1 MRTVSPTLQGDSQ
14 IYLWKHRF
22 GFVVTFFCTMAFY
35 FKNISKVNHYSSSE
49 AVKQMRV
56 EIAHRGEC
64 GEGSQTGGEPLAWLS
79 GMREANWSPRS
90 ATSKSGQAW
99 PDRGGQGH
107 QGGSGLTTETQSC
120 QLSWLLGACDHFLRG
135 GEERRYVCFS
145 GPLFSC

>member
-1 MRTVSPTLQGDSQ
+1 
-14 IYLWKHRF
+14 
-22 GFVVTFFCTMAFY
+22 
-35 FKNISKVNHYSSSE
+35 
-49 AVKQMRV
+49 MRV

-90 ATSKSGQAW
+90 AASKSGQAW
-99 PDRGGQGH
+99 PDRGGRGH

-145 GPLFSC
+145 GPPFSC